1 MCSQAAEQEEEK
13 PNEQKEPN
21 EQQDEKAKTEK

>member
-1 MCSQAAEQEEEK
+1 MCIQAAEQEEEK